1 VGPWSTLHGMSD
13 TNRSPRHSDEDTGTP
28 ELQAPAAGPPAPGTP
43 EPRPP
48 MPGPPNREGSPAA
61 GDAERVVHTPPAE
74 GAWPS
79 TPDPAP
85 TPDRTPDPGPTP
97 GPGLDPT
104 PAASDSDPTPD
115 PGSTPTGPD
124 LAPGPLGPSRRV
136 SSAIR
141 TVPNAVTLLRL
152 LLMPVCAWLL
162 ATGRYGWGL
171 ALTAA
176 VGSTDWVD
184 GWVARRYG
192 QVSRVGQLL
201 DPLADRLLIASVAIA
216 LVIRGVLPWPAAV
229 LLVARDLFLLAGWPL
244 LKRRGIEPPEVVLL
258 GKAATLVLLFALPV
272 LTLGATDLAVAG
284 VAHVLGLLLLW
295 AGVVMYYLAGA
306 VYVRMVLERL
316 GQRTRAGS

>member
-1 VGPWSTLHGMSD
+1 MPQT
-13 TNRSPRHSDEDTGTP
+13 RISPT
-28 ELQAPAAGPPAPGTP
+28 PGTR
-43 EPRPP
+43 EPHRPV
-48 MPGPPNREGSPAA
+48 PGPPNREGSSAA
-61 GDAERVVHTPPAE
+61 ETTERAVHTPTAEEPEPPAGTPHTPTAE
-74 GAWPS
+74 EPEPPVGARHSTS
-79 TPDPAP
+79 TPSPDTEEPA
-85 TPDRTPDPGPTP
+85 
-97 GPGLDPT
+97 
-104 PAASDSDPTPD
+104 
-115 PGSTPTGPD
+115 

-152 LLMPVCAWLL
+152 LLVPVCAWLL

-171 ALTAA
+171 VLTAL

-184 GWVARRYG
+184 GWLARRYG

-216 LVIRGVLPWPAAV
+216 LVVSGVVPWQAAV

-272 LTLGATDLAVAG
+272 LTLGATGLAVAG
-284 VAHVLGLLLLW
+284 AAHVLGLAGLW
-295 AGVVMYYLAGA
+295 VGVAMYYLAGA